1 MDPGSMNCF
10 AIKHQKIHTKCVVI
24 YFWIV
29 KINFNGLKINFCF
42 SNIDFNWND
51 TCSPRDRNV
60 KKKEKNRKMT
70 VLINVKS
77 TFKLEWTWISYKQGQ
92 VNFGR
97 RWEKNI
103 YRFFLIATLRQCLFT
118 AEVPQLWSDVS
129 SRPEKPKK
137 KWDGPNLVVGLLG
150 EHTGLLCRPMVYGI
164 RPASQYR
171 PSQNTHHPAALPG
184 QAIVRSIA
192 ATAMAKL
199 SSLCRASSS
208 LFTQQAWNKMKIHSF
223 TATVKRFRVSKWTGW
238 SAANDAN
245 SYCFFTLWAWN
256 QI

>member
-1 MDPGSMNCF
+1 MCCSLFFYCQN
-10 AIKHQKIHTKCVVI
+10 Q
-24 YFWIV
+24 YQWI
-29 KINFNGLKINFCF
+29 CF

-51 TCSPRDRNV
+51 ICSPRDRNV
-60 KKKEKNRKMT
+60 KKNEQKNGSFNKRQKYIQARMNMN
-70 VLINVKS
+70 L
-77 TFKLEWTWISYKQGQ
+77 LQAGQ
-92 VNFGR
+92 ANFGS

-137 KWDGPNLVVGLLG
+137 KVGWAQFGCRPTG

-184 QAIVRSIA
+184 QAIVRSTKA

-199 SSLCRASSS
+199 SSLCR
-208 LFTQQAWNKMKIHSF
+208 
-223 TATVKRFRVSKWTGW
+223 
-238 SAANDAN
+238 D
-245 SYCFFTLWAWN
+245 FF
-256 QI
+256 